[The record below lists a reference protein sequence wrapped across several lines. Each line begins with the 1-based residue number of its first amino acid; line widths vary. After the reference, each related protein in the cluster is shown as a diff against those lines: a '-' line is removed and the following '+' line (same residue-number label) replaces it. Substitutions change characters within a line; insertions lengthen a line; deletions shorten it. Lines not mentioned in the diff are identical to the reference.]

1 MNATL
6 RLIEKQIAMSDFRNR
21 AGQSPSQNAPEPGRH
36 MTKDGAAFGP
46 CLFISRECG
55 SGASLLAQMVGEW
68 LGWNVFDA
76 KIVDEI
82 AQAANIHRHLVK
94 SVDERVHTYWEQT
107 LRELLMD
114 DLADKKYLHLLKQVV
129 TALGS
134 HGNVVF
140 VGRGAQYFLP
150 TQCGLSLRLA
160 APLEARTKRMAEQM
174 KLSLEEAR
182 LKVRKIDAERAA
194 FVRKTFKK
202 DAASPLNYDL
212 IINTG
217 EINIESA
224 ANIVLASIREKL
236 GVCPKNHPVRG

>member
-1 MNATL
+1 
-6 RLIEKQIAMSDFRNR
+6 
-21 AGQSPSQNAPEPGRH
+21 
-36 MTKDGAAFGP
+36 
-46 CLFISRECG
+46 
-55 SGASLLAQMVGEW
+55 
-68 LGWNVFDA
+68 
-76 KIVDEI
+76 
-82 AQAANIHRHLVK
+82 
-94 SVDERVHTYWEQT
+94 
-107 LRELLMD
+107 
-114 DLADKKYLHLLKQVV
+114 
-129 TALGS
+129 
-134 HGNVVF
+134 
-140 VGRGAQYFLP
+140 
-150 TQCGLSLRLA
+150 
-160 APLEARTKRMAEQM
+160 MAEQM